1 MVMGIIAGALFALAL
16 GAHGLSMLWDE
27 MWAWDRMAE
36 VWNDCTAETAYL
48 KRTLLHLEQTLERRG

>member
-27 MWAWDRMAE
+27 WKKWDQAAK
-36 VWNDCTAETAYL
+36 VWEDCADETTYL
-48 KRTLLHLEQTLERRG
+48 KEALLRLEKTLEGRG